1 MDHRLSLVVLAAAV
15 AAVEVAV
22 EVVALH
28 PQTSALKR
36 VQLLALK
43 HVQRQNQPQNQ
54 RPSQKLRVEV
64 RVLNPPLRAVTAMQ
78 ITSRVL
84 HIRRSLMVLIKAQ
97 HL

>member
-1 MDHRLSLVVLAAAV
+1 LVVLAAAV
-15 AAVEVAV
+15 EVEVAV
-22 EVVALH
+22 EAVALH

-43 HVQRQNQPQNQ
+43 HVQPQNQPQNQ

-64 RVLNPPLRAVTAMQ
+64 RVLNLPQRAVTAMQ

>member
-1 MDHRLSLVVLAAAV
+1 LVVLAAAV
-15 AAVEVAV
+15 AAVEV

-64 RVLNPPLRAVTAMQ
+64 RVLNLPQRAVTAMQ

-84 HIRRSLMVLIKAQ
+84 HIIRSLMVLIKAQ